1 MGAFS
6 DILDLVSLGKS
17 AQEKANLDPEDTK
30 TVASFFQKAKSISS
44 RASKY
49 VMEYPTICSTAI
61 SDYDVALAIAK
72 QVEFDC
78 ARFVILASGLN
89 PFVRLDKNDT
99 IEAHLSDLVSSYES
113 YSGLRVSITEATEDQ
128 IRASEEYMRDSYNKE
143 YKSFKTDSSSVL
155 SIEMTDN
162 YTSGGQVN
170 ITQQD
175 IEEPKPYMDQVK
187 EYISIINN
195 PYNGKLKPDLRKD
208 GIAKDIS
215 EFIPKP
221 EDPEQLK
228 EWEEANKFFKES
240 VKNGISAVGKVHD
253 DILNSLGKVKPTIIN
268 VDFFLIDAHGGQSK
282 VSVPLA
288 IKSNLQFVNS
298 FDMVDLM
305 SKTKTPGSKFHTL
318 IRLTTGELN
327 FFKDII
333 LGLDEAKNDVEREK
347 SIGHTPFYR
356 RLLSNKARFRI
367 KNIGETLSS
376 LKGIVSKKKQKD
388 LPMFTVIVDEQ
399 EITNAS
405 GIKFA
410 QMLKDRNKFINYFLD
425 TYMLLGLGVVDK
437 DNDVIYFFYSGEES
451 YTTVRI
457 SEVGDRASKAGN
469 VSKDISTALANMS
482 RVVAGR

>member
-6 DILDLVSLGKS
+6 DIIDLVKLGKS

-61 SDYDVALAIAK
+61 SDYDTALAIAK

-78 ARFVILASGLN
+78 ARFIILSSGLN
-89 PFVRLDKNDT
+89 PFVRLDKDDT
-99 IEAHLSDLVSSYES
+99 IEAHLNDLVSSYES
-113 YSGLRVSITEATEDQ
+113 YSGLKVSITEATEDQ
-128 IRASEEYMRDSYNKE
+128 IRSGEEYMRDSYNKE

-162 YTSGGQVN
+162 YTSGGQAEAS
-170 ITQQD
+170 QQD
-175 IEEPKPYMDQVK
+175 VEEPKSYMDQVK
-187 EYISIINN
+187 EYLSVVSN
-195 PYNGKLKPDLRKD
+195 PYQKTPDFRKNGVPT
-208 GIAKDIS
+208 DIS
-215 EFIPKP
+215 GFIPKP

-228 EWEEANKFFKES
+228 EWEEANKFFKDS
-240 VKNGISAVGKVHD
+240 INSGSISAVGKVHD
-253 DILNSLGKVKPTIIN
+253 DILKSLGNVRPTIVNI
-268 VDFFLIDAHGGQSK
+268 DFYLIDARGGQTK
-282 VSVPLA
+282 ATVPLA

-298 FDMVDLM
+298 FDMIDLM
-305 SKTKTPGSKFHTL
+305 SKTNTPGSAFHKL

-333 LGLDEAKNDVEREK
+333 LGLDEAKNDVERERT
-347 SIGHTPFYR
+347 IGHTPFYR
-356 RLLSNKARFRI
+356 RLLSNKARFRK
-367 KNIGETLSS
+367 KNVAETISS
-376 LKGIVSKKKQKD
+376 FKGVVAKKNQKD

-405 GIKFA
+405 GIKFS

-425 TYMLLGLGVVDK
+425 TYMLLGVGVVDK
-437 DNDVIYFFYSGEES
+437 DNDVIYFFYSGEDS
-451 YTTVRI
+451 YTVCKI
-457 SEVGDRASKAGN
+457 SEVGDRASKSGN
-469 VSKDISTALANMS
+469 VSKDLTTALANMS